1 MGKTIIKKKKIIC
14 CCQKLSR
21 MGNLTFNGGI
31 KYTIVFYRDFFRG
44 NVSVAIILL
53 PNKIILLQEKL

>member
-1 MGKTIIKKKKIIC
+1 MAEQAFLIIC

-21 MGNLTFNGGI
+21 MRNLTFNGGI

-44 NVSVAIILL
+44 NVSVAIVLL
-53 PNKIILLQEKL
+53 PNEIILLQEKL